1 MFPVSGQVVGFGVE
15 ENDPPDQGVACGSDG
30 SDNPPTSSYGEVS
43 ELTFLS
49 ASSPSLQ
56 DATLITDIRAFT
68 SSLPLHPYHKILS

>member
-1 MFPVSGQVVGFGVE
+1 VVGFGVE
-15 ENDPPDQGVACGSDG
+15 ENDPPDQSVTCSPE
-30 SDNPPTSSYGEVS
+30 SPDNPPSSAYGEVS
-43 ELTFLS
+43 ELTFLL

>member
-1 MFPVSGQVVGFGVE
+1 ME
-15 ENDPPDQGVACGSDG
+15 ENNSPDQSAVCCP
-30 SDNPPTSSYGEVS
+30 DNPPPSAYGEVS

-68 SSLPLHPYHKILS
+68 SPLPLHPYHKILS

>member
-1 MFPVSGQVVGFGVE
+1 ME
-15 ENDPPDQGVACGSDG
+15 ENDPPEQSATSNSEDAPE
-30 SDNPPTSSYGEVS
+30 NPPSSAYGEVS

-49 ASSPSLQ
+49 ASSPPLQ